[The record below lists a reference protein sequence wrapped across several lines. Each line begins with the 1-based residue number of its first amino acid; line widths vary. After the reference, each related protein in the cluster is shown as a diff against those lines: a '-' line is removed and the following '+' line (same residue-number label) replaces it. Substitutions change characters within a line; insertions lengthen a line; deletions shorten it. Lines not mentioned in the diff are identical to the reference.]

1 MQMTSCQNSMSFKRR
16 VFKITTVILGCTSTT
31 YVKMSSSDRLEIRVI
46 IKFNQYLGKTPT
58 QTLKM
63 IDQTKREQIVSRAL
77 AFKWHRRF
85 ADGQN
90 SLEEQDGRAGKKE
103 QYDAMIV
110 TSNREALAADRRLT
124 IRDLIERF
132 VMGYGTMHRIL
143 TEDLQMSK
151 AILSYKF
158 DFYMMHI
165 AKVSDYSYII
175 VNRNNQ

>member
-1 MQMTSCQNSMSFKRR
+1 MAK
-16 VFKITTVILGCTSTT
+16 TVKKNRK
-31 YVKMSSSDRLEIRVI
+31 VV
-46 IKFNQYLGKTPT
+46 LGK
-58 QTLKM
+58 
-63 IDQTKREQIVSRAL
+63 
-77 AFKWHRRF
+77 
-85 ADGQN
+85 
-90 SLEEQDGRAGKKE
+90 KK

-110 TSNREALAADRRLT
+110 TSIREALASDRRLT

-132 VMGYGTMHRIL
+132 DMGYDTMHRIL

-165 AKVSDYSYII
+165 ANVSDNSYTII

>member
-1 MQMTSCQNSMSFKRR
+1 
-16 VFKITTVILGCTSTT
+16 
-31 YVKMSSSDRLEIRVI
+31 MSSSDRLEIRVI
-46 IKFNQYLGKTPT
+46 TKFNQDLGKTPT

-63 IDQTKREQIVSRAL
+63 IDQTKREQLVSRAL
-77 AFKWHRRF
+77 VIKWHRRF

-90 SLEEQDGRAGKKE
+90 RMVVPGRKK

-132 VMGYGTMHRIL
+132 DMGYGTMHRIL

-165 AKVSDYSYII
+165 AKVSNYSYTI